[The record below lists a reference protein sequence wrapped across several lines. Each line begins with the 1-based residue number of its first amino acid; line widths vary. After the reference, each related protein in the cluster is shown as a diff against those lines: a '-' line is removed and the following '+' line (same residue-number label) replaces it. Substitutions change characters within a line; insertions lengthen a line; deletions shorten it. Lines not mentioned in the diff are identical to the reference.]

1 MARLSINISA
11 FRCISEAS
19 INIDGITVLAGL
31 NASGKSTISRLFYY
45 IGYFANNYEEL
56 LTATLTKELKEIVD
70 FLQYFPALEKD
81 YISLIIRL
89 IALSDIPKE
98 EELLKAID
106 DLLDY
111 YTKKGKLVKMT
122 DKERLGR
129 LQGKRIKDR
138 STFINELENVKG
150 RIKRIYEE
158 YSQNRNERPVRYL
171 STKLNALFKT
181 NVDNVIEKISVLED
195 GHDILSK
202 TRKSIGLFTS
212 LQNVFYIDTPMIANI
227 LSDYQPKSNEQL
239 HWSHLIQIF
248 NQEDII
254 QTDGIASNL
263 TNEISKITGG
273 AIYLHETDVHRSKQ
287 LLFKDT
293 KGHEYPIA
301 EMASGIKSFAILQRL
316 LQKKLLNRTT
326 LLIIDE
332 PEAHLH
338 PQWIIEYARLIHT
351 LHRKCGVRFLITSH
365 SPLMI
370 EALHNLAKDEELS
383 TKRIC
388 YYMAK
393 KDKTEVNMYHYES
406 IGVDIDKIFA
416 LFNTSYDMMDR
427 YEEQ

>member
-1 MARLSINISA
+1 MTRLSINISA
-11 FRCISEAS
+11 FRCIREAS

-70 FLQYFPALEKD
+70 FLQYFPSLGKD

-106 DLLDY
+106 ELLDY
-111 YTKKGKLVKMT
+111 YTKKGKQVKIT

-129 LQGKRIKDR
+129 LQGKRIIDR
-138 STFINELENVKG
+138 STFINELENVKES
-150 RIKRIYEE
+150 IKRIYEE
-158 YSQNRNERPVRYL
+158 YYLNSNERPVRYL
-171 STKLNALFKT
+171 SAKLNALFKT

-212 LQNVFYIDTPMIANI
+212 LQNVFYVDTPMIANI
-227 LSDYQPKSNEQL
+227 VSDYQPKRNKQL
-239 HWSHLIQIF
+239 HWSHLIELF

-254 QTDGIASNL
+254 QDDGIASNL
-263 TNEISKITGG
+263 TNEISRITGG

-293 KGHEYPIA
+293 KGNEYPIA

-351 LHRKCGVRFLITSH
+351 LHRECGVRFLITSH

-370 EALHNLAKDEELS
+370 EALHNLATEEELS

-393 KDKTEVNMYHYES
+393 EDETEVGMYHYES

-416 LFNTSYDMMDR
+416 LFNASYDKMDQ
-427 YEEQ
+427 YEER